1 MDHLLWLTRRKL
13 LETFSAADADNG
25 HNFAKVLLT
34 LSYTIFGLTPRTL
47 KHEQGPQETRFNTH
61 KLTNKLTHKSTH
73 KRSQAHPSTPKHAH
87 TPKWKCDY
95 ALTLTQA
102 DTHKHPF
109 TPKYTYTLFITPL
122 TLYVIA
128 TKRPR
133 AG

>member
-1 MDHLLWLTRRKL
+1 MNHLLWLTRRKL

-34 LSYTIFGLTPRTL
+34 LSYTIFGHTLRTL

-61 KLTNKLTHKSTH
+61 KLTNKLTHK
-73 KRSQAHPSTPKHAH
+73 RTPKHAH
-87 TPKWKCDY
+87 TPKGKCDY

-102 DTHKHPF
+102 DTHKHTF